1 MTRRV
6 TGHVTGHVNSR
17 VSDLIENPD
26 SYTLADWLVWMEA
39 HHPRQIEL
47 GLDRI
52 RAVAARLPLAR
63 ERVKVITVG
72 GTNGKGSCV
81 EFLEQMLTA
90 QGYRVGA
97 YTSPHLLQYNERVR
111 IDHRAVCDADLCAAF
126 RAIYAV
132 LGEISLTY
140 FEISTLAALYLF
152 SQQPLDVWVL
162 EVGLGGR
169 LDAVN
174 LIDADVA
181 VLTTIDLDHQ
191 DWLGN
196 DRETI
201 GTEKA
206 GIFRQQRWAICV
218 DPQPPQT
225 VLDVAQKIDAK
236 LLTLDSAIIVERF
249 DDSWGW
255 RAPALLDSPIY
266 HDLPLPALPLPS
278 AVAALTALH
287 ALQLPVSEESVRN
300 GLVRAHLPGRF
311 QCIERNG
318 VEIIF
323 DVAHNPQAAQW
334 LAQRL
339 RQLPPKRTLAV
350 FEIMQDKDVEGV
362 VSAVSTQIDAWY
374 VGELPDNPRAASTAN
389 LVALLREYAP
399 DQVYA
404 SAAIN
409 EAFAAAI
416 DVARVDDRVVVF
428 GSFFTVAAVMN
439 SLASKSTS
447 N

>member
-1 MTRRV
+1 MTASVKSRV
-6 TGHVTGHVNSR
+6 T
-17 VSDLIENPD
+17 DLIENPD
-26 SYTLADWLVWMEA
+26 NYTLAEWLAWMEA

-81 EFLEQMLTA
+81 EFLEQMLIA

-111 IDHRAVCDADLCAAF
+111 IDHNAVSDADLCAAF

-132 LGEISLTY
+132 LGEISLSY
-140 FEISTLAALYLF
+140 FEFGTLAALYLF

-174 LIDADVA
+174 LIDTDAA
-181 VLTTIDLDHQ
+181 ILTTIDLDHQ

-206 GIFRQQRWAICV
+206 GIFRSQRWAICV
-218 DPQPPQT
+218 DPRPPQT
-225 VLDVAQKIDAK
+225 VLDGANKIGAK
-236 LLTLDSAIIVERF
+236 LLTLDAAIVVERS
-249 DDSWGW
+249 DDSWNW
-255 RAPALLDSPIY
+255 RAPALPAAPIY
-266 HDLPLPALPLPS
+266 HNLPLPALPLPS
-278 AVAALTALH
+278 AVAALAALH
-287 ALQLPVSEESVRN
+287 ALQLPISEESVRN
-300 GLVRAHLPGRF
+300 GLKRANLSGRF
-311 QCIERNG
+311 QRVERNG

-339 RQLPPKRTLAV
+339 RQLPAKRTRAV
-350 FEIMQDKDVEGV
+350 FEIMQDKDAEGI
-362 VSAVSTQIDAWY
+362 VSAVSAQIDEWF
-374 VGELPDNPRAASTAN
+374 VGGLPDNPRAASPAN
-389 LVALLREYAP
+389 LAALLNRYAP
-399 DQVYA
+399 NQVYA
-404 SAAIN
+404 STAIPD
-409 EAFAAAI
+409 AFAAAMKA
-416 DVARVDDRVVVF
+416 ARVDERVVVF

-439 SLASKSTS
+439 SLAFKSTS